1 MGKPLLTDD
10 IIRRAER
17 GEDYADW
24 SGEDEAT
31 KEIHFDRRD
40 LERLRQAQ
48 QDMDETMPI
57 HVEPSIIK
65 SRRIENEKRS
75 LFQSKLNQILL
86 VLVLLGIA
94 LVLAILYL

>member
-10 IIRRAER
+10 IIRRAGR

-24 SGEDEAT
+24 SADDQET

-40 LERLRQAQ
+40 LERLRQEQ
-48 QDMDETMPI
+48 QNVDETMPI
-57 HVEPSIIK
+57 HVEPSVIK

-75 LFQSKLNQILL
+75 LFQSKLNLILL
-86 VLVLLGIA
+86 VLILLGTA
-94 LVLAILYL
+94 LVFAIFYL